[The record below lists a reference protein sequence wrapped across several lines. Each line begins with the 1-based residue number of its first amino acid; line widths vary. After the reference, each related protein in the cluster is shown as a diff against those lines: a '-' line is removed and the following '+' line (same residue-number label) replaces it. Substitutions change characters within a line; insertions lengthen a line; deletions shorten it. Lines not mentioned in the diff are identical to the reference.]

1 MSHSHGSSSSS
12 TGSSGSMAMALH
24 WSLGDSVLFESFAPS
39 SNAGLLGAAAFVFA
53 FAIVGES
60 IGAAKRAIVK
70 HRIKSVQSGHLKD
83 DANKSLIST
92 NKKRPRLLDSAF
104 IAHQVT
110 KFVLEVAQTLVSFLV
125 MLIVMQFNIVYL
137 LAASLGYG
145 VAAWLFEST
154 DGERL

>member
-1 MSHSHGSSSSS
+1 MSHSHGSSSTT

-24 WSLGDSVLFESFAPS
+24 WGLGDSVLFESFAPS
-39 SNAGLLGAAAFVFA
+39 SNAGLLGAAVFVFA
-53 FAIVGES
+53 LAIVGES

-92 NKKRPRLLDSAF
+92 NKKRPRSLDSAF
-104 IAHQVT
+104 IGHQVT